1 MLEFDRTSIIG
12 EVVAMVPQVIPM
24 FEAIGM
30 HCFMCA
36 AAAGETAKGRRA
48 QALRQAESEA
58 EAAAE
63 ELRQST
69 ENKCSAMR
77 ARAEARMEDAAKRI
91 LRAVTGD

>member
-36 AAAGETAKGRRA
+36 AAAGETIEEACMVHDVDADAFLERLNAVVA
-48 QALRQAESEA
+48 QLEA
-58 EAAAE
+58 EANA
-63 ELRQST
+63 
-69 ENKCSAMR
+69 
-77 ARAEARMEDAAKRI
+77 
-91 LRAVTGD
+91 